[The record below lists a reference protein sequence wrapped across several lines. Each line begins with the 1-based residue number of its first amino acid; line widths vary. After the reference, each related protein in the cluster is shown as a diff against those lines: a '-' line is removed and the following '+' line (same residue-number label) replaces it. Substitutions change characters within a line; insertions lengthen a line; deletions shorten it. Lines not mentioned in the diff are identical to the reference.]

1 MKRCSTPF
9 SSSYAT
15 CSSSVDW
22 RSSCESESLGYR
34 PSRPSADSLSLPRRS
49 GKNVFTRPAPID
61 LSSARQYAF
70 SLDLDLDDEEALAT
84 ERRALGGDVEA
95 MGRGGRRQEE
105 RPFMLDSDEED

>member
-1 MKRCSTPF
+1 VLTLVWNLDRADPF
-9 SSSYAT
+9 
-15 CSSSVDW
+15 D
-22 RSSCESESLGYR
+22 
-34 PSRPSADSLSLPRRS
+34 PHRS

-70 SLDLDLDDEEALAT
+70 SLDLDLDDEEALST

-95 MGRGGRRQEE
+95 MGRGGKGRRREE